1 MKRSAIETLLGA
13 FVLAVAGF
21 FLVFSYQTA
30 SVGSVNGYTVTA
42 DFSGIGGLKAG
53 DDVLI
58 SGVKVGA
65 VTSVEL
71 MKENFLA
78 RVYMD
83 VDSGVQLPTDTV
95 ALISSESLLGGRYL
109 ALEPGADE
117 KMLEDGGHVQFTQAP
132 QNLEQLLGQFIFSA
146 GNKDKGGTSA
156 SEVSAPISPR
166 VEDAPKHEDEQE
178 EEEEVEIPHTTVPE
192 VMEEY
197 PAPEAA
203 LQPEDQPQ
211 ESQPEP
217 EAEPVPESEPAHP

>member
-30 SVGSVNGYTVTA
+30 NVGTMNGYTVTA

-58 SGVKVGA
+58 SGVKVGM

-117 KMLEDGGHVQFTQAP
+117 QMLPDGGHIQFTQAP

-146 GNKDKGGTSA
+146 SGKDKDKDGA
-156 SEVSAPISPR
+156 AAEEVPTPISPR
-166 VEDAPKHEDEQE
+166 PEDAPGRE
-178 EEEEVEIPHTTVPE
+178 EAQIPHETNVPE
-192 VMEEY
+192 VVEEQ
-197 PAPEAA
+197 PAAAPVEAA
-203 LQPEDQPQ
+203 PQ
-211 ESQPEP
+211 EPQQEQSQPEP
-217 EAEPVPESEPAHP
+217 AAEPQSEPAHP

>member
-30 SVGSVNGYTVTA
+30 NVGSVNGYTVTA

-178 EEEEVEIPHTTVPE
+178 EEVEIPHTTVPE
-192 VMEEY
+192 VLEEL
-197 PAPEAA
+197 PAEAPPQESA
-203 LQPEDQPQ
+203 PQ

-217 EAEPVPESEPAHP
+217 EAEPEPAHP